1 MSAVCFYILLNAW
14 RHRQLWMRLCF
25 QPKEKKSRD
34 FLIVLKNTVDF
45 YGSLNDTTA

>member
-1 MSAVCFYILLNAW
+1 
-14 RHRQLWMRLCF
+14 MRDVIDSYGCVSVF
-25 QPKEKKSRD
+25 NQRKKSRD